1 MTVTALIIRGKS
13 PHTLD
18 CENSAESGAGLELGG
33 NVRSTC
39 QAADCHLA
47 CAQLKIISKSSSIIP
62 QTPALVPVHLI
73 CGVRNDT
80 VSVQAF
86 LLELPAQH

>member
-1 MTVTALIIRGKS
+1 MMVIALIIRGKS
-13 PHTLD
+13 QHTLD
-18 CENSAESGAGLELGG
+18 CENSAVSGAGLELGG

-47 CAQLKIISKSSSIIP
+47 CAQLKTISKSSSLMS

-73 CGVRNDT
+73 CGVWEGT

-86 LLELPAQH
+86 LLQLPVQH